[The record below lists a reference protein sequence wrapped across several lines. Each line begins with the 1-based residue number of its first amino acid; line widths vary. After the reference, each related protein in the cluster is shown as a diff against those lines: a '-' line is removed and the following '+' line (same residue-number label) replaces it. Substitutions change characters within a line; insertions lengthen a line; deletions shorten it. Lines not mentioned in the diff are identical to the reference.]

1 LGARPDGIRAAC
13 SHCEYARQFSPDLGG
28 RFYRCPRCR
37 QGVIAVPRAS
47 AEEAQRW
54 RTSED
59 EWLGWSGKRPQPP
72 AQGQLSQTDVDP
84 NAPVHTGKKPSG
96 KAEARPEARPDA
108 RPEAKGEAKFDAA
121 PRGKTTTGARKVA
134 IEPSM
139 SDLIDDSSTSGSAA
153 SGVDSARASTTSSP
167 AADALSSA
175 SASGAGASDPSG
187 SNASGDPSETPRFG
201 GGPARPLPSSGS
213 DEAAG
218 PNNKGEVG
226 TVRKILVECGLCG
239 FHVGIPPAFFG
250 KTVHCPSCAG
260 DTVFSESTLEPVKD
274 ELFDRLAL
282 ETHERAVLFRP
293 PGEARWATLRS
304 FLVGVGLGLVA
315 IVALWGVSRFRTS
328 SARRAAE
335 EAAVADGWRYAS
347 NGEEALLHE
356 PWCRDLTRPGAR
368 LTEEEAFRSGRAMH
382 TCD

>member
-1 LGARPDGIRAAC
+1 MGARSDGIRAAC
-13 SHCEYARQFSPDLGG
+13 SHCDYARQFSPDLGG

-59 EWLGWSGKRPQPP
+59 EWLGWSGKRPQAP
-72 AQGQLSQTDVDP
+72 APGQLSATDVDP
-84 NAPVHTGKKPSG
+84 NAPVHAKKPSG
-96 KAEARPEARPDA
+96 KTEARLEPRVEPAREPARAPDG
-108 RPEAKGEAKFDAA
+108 RT
-121 PRGKTTTGARKVA
+121 KTTGPRKVA
-134 IEPSM
+134 IEPST
-139 SDLIDDSSTSGSAA
+139 SDLIDDSSTSGSA

-167 AADALSSA
+167 AAEPLGSSG
-175 SASGAGASDPSG
+175 SASGPGEQSG
-187 SNASGDPSETPRFG
+187 SSASGDPSETPRFG
-201 GGPARPLPSSGS
+201 GGPARPLAPPS
-213 DEAAG
+213 DEASG
-218 PNNKGEVG
+218 PKNKGEVG
-226 TVRKILVECGLCG
+226 TVKKILVECGLCG

-315 IVALWGVSRFRTS
+315 IVALWGVSRFRTA

-347 NGEEALLHE
+347 NGDDPQLHE
-356 PWCRDLTRPGAR
+356 PWCRDLTRPAQR
-368 LTEEEAFRSGRAMH
+368 FTEEEALRSGRAMH
-382 TCD
+382 GCE

>member
-1 LGARPDGIRAAC
+1 MGGRSDGIRAAC
-13 SHCEYARQFSPDLGG
+13 SHCDYARQFSPDLGG
-28 RFYRCPRCR
+28 RFYRCPKCR

-59 EWLGWSGKRPQPP
+59 EWLGWTGKKPQAP
-72 AQGQLSQTDVDP
+72 APGQLSATDVDP
-84 NAPVHTGKKPSG
+84 DAPVHAKKPSG
-96 KAEARPEARPDA
+96 KAEARVEARPEPA
-108 RPEAKGEAKFDAA
+108 RAEPARA
-121 PRGKTTTGARKVA
+121 PDGRTKTTGPRKVA
-134 IEPSM
+134 IEPST
-139 SDLIDDSSTSGSAA
+139 SDLIDDSSTSGSN
-153 SGVDSARASTTSSP
+153 VESARASTTSSP
-167 AADALSSA
+167 AAEPLGSSG
-175 SASGAGASDPSG
+175 SASGPGDPSG
-187 SNASGDPSETPRFG
+187 SSASGDPSETPRIG
-201 GGPARPLPSSGS
+201 GGPARIPASPGA
-213 DEAAG
+213 DEAAS
-218 PNNKGEVG
+218 PKNKGEVG

-335 EAAVADGWRYAS
+335 EAAVADGWRYSS
-347 NGEEALLHE
+347 NGDDPQLHE
-356 PWCRDLTRPGAR
+356 PWCRELTRPSQR
-368 LTEEEAFRSGRAMH
+368 FTEEEAFRSGRAMH
-382 TCD
+382 GCD

>member
-1 LGARPDGIRAAC
+1 MGARSDGIRAAC
-13 SHCEYARQFSPDLGG
+13 SHCDYARQFSPDLGG
-28 RFYRCPRCR
+28 RFYRCPKCR

-59 EWLGWSGKRPQPP
+59 EWLGWTGKKPP
-72 AQGQLSQTDVDP
+72 AAAPGQLSATDVDP
-84 NAPVHTGKKPSG
+84 NAPVHATKKPSG
-96 KAEARPEARPDA
+96 KAEAKAEPRPEPVARA
-108 RPEAKGEAKFDAA
+108 PEG
-121 PRGKTTTGARKVA
+121 RTKTTGPRKVA
-134 IEPSM
+134 VEPST
-139 SDLIDDSSTSGSAA
+139 SDLIDDSSTSGSQP
-153 SGVDSARASTTSSP
+153 SHVESARASTASSP
-167 AADALSSA
+167 AVEPLGS
-175 SASGAGASDPSG
+175 SG
-187 SNASGDPSETPRFG
+187 SGSGDQSGSADPSETPRIG
-201 GGPARPLPSSGS
+201 GGPARTPASPAA
-213 DEAAG
+213 DEAAS

-315 IVALWGVSRFRTS
+315 IVALWGVSRFRTA

-347 NGEEALLHE
+347 NGEEPQLHE
-356 PWCRDLTRPGAR
+356 PWCRELTRPGQR
-368 LTEEEAFRSGRAMH
+368 FTEEEAFRSGRAMH
-382 TCD
+382 GCD

>member
-1 LGARPDGIRAAC
+1 MGARPDGIRAAC
-13 SHCEYARQFSPDLGG
+13 SHCDYARQFSPDLGG
-28 RFYRCPRCR
+28 RFYRCPKCR

-59 EWLGWSGKRPQPP
+59 EWLGWTGKKAQAQAP
-72 AQGQLSQTDVDP
+72 APGQLSATDVDP
-84 NAPVHTGKKPSG
+84 NAPVHAKKPSG
-96 KAEARPEARPDA
+96 KAEARVEARVEPA
-108 RPEAKGEAKFDAA
+108 RAPET
-121 PRGKTTTGARKVA
+121 RTKTTGPRKVA
-134 IEPSM
+134 IEPST
-139 SDLIDDSSTSGSAA
+139 SDLIDDSSTSGSN
-153 SGVDSARASTTSSP
+153 VESARASTTSSP
-167 AADALSSA
+167 AAEPLGSSGSA
-175 SASGAGASDPSG
+175 SSPGEQSG
-187 SNASGDPSETPRFG
+187 SNASADPSETPRFG
-201 GGPARPLPSSGS
+201 GGPARTPAPASQGS
-213 DEAAG
+213 EEAAN

-315 IVALWGVSRFRTS
+315 IVALWGVSRFRTA

-347 NGEEALLHE
+347 NGDEALLHE